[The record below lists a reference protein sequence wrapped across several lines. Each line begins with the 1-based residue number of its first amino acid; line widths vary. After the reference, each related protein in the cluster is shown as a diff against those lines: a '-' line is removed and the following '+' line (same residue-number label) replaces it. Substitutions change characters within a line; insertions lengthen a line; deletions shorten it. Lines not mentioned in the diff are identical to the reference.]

1 MEMFVTVIS
10 AARRSTRLLLIG
22 ALVALAAGLSVLV
35 PNFSTHV
42 VGTPVMGPAIHAGER
57 VVVRDKG
64 SVDRGSIVVVQAW
77 EDALFT
83 VRVVGL
89 AGDVVTCCGDN
100 NTLSVNGKPVREP
113 YAHGATNAF
122 GDFTV
127 TVPPGRI
134 FVLGDSR
141 DVSVDSRSH
150 IENDGGTLPLDQVR
164 GPAVAV
170 ATPAWRARLLAS
182 ATDVPLLILG
192 IALSAGGLIA
202 LIVAG
207 WPSARRLAAVV
218 RRLRVPR
225 RVTERAG
232 TPARDH
238 HVGERR

>member
-1 MEMFVTVIS
+1 MKRFVTVIN
-10 AARRSTRLLLIG
+10 ATGRRTRPLLIG
-22 ALVALAAGLSVLV
+22 ALVALAAGLGVLV

-42 VGTPVMGPAIHAGER
+42 VGTPVMGPAINAGER
-57 VVVRDKG
+57 VVVRDGSSVERG
-64 SVDRGSIVVVQAW
+64 SVVVVQAW

-83 VRVVGL
+83 VRVIGL
-89 AGDVVTCCGDN
+89 AGDVVACCGDN
-100 NTLSVNGKPVREP
+100 NTLSINGKPVSEP
-113 YAHGATNAF
+113 YAHGATDAF

-170 ATPAWRARLLAS
+170 ATPAWRARLLTGS
-182 ATDVPLLILG
+182 SDVPLLILG
-192 IALSAGGLIA
+192 ITLSAGGMIA

-207 WPSARRLAAVV
+207 WPYARRLAAVV
-218 RRLRVPR
+218 RRLRLG
-225 RVTERAG
+225 AAKG
-232 TPARDH
+232 D
-238 HVGERR
+238 